1 LKSRIPFRIPH
12 FAFAITIET
21 MERRWILPVV
31 VDAAVA
37 RDLAREHG
45 LPRFVAD
52 ILLAGGLTEG
62 EAVERFLQPRLRAL
76 SDPNLLPAMPA
87 AVARLD
93 VALRRHERIVLYGDY
108 DVDGVA
114 SLALLHRVLT
124 AYGARVEFFL
134 PSRGGEGYGLS
145 AAGVERCCE
154 LHAPDLLVAVDCGTN
169 SNAEIAAL
177 RDRGIDVIVL
187 DHHEPDSDLPDCAA
201 LVNPKLGDGAFAYLC
216 SVGVVFKVAHA
227 LLKAAPLPGFDLR
240 EVLDLVALAT
250 ICDLV
255 PLVGENRILVRA
267 GLEQM
272 AGTRWPGLAALL
284 AVAGVTPPIRASDVG
299 FRLGPRINAAGRLGT
314 AQAALQLLL
323 TNDPVEAARLAADL
337 DLQNRERQTVERAV
351 VLEVEAWIEAHF
363 DAARH
368 ATIVAGARDWHQ
380 GVLGIVA
387 SRISRRHHRP
397 ALIVGFDE
405 TGQGKGSGRSIEGLS
420 LVEALRR
427 CEAHLGNFGGH
438 EMAAGL
444 NVHEDVFA
452 DFRAAFESAARA
464 LLTDEMLVP
473 SLRLDAEVPLENFGF
488 DLLEAQQMLEPFGN
502 GNRQPLL
509 FARAISPTAEPRV
522 LKEKHL
528 RLAFAG
534 ERRQP
539 VSAIFFNGAE
549 QPLPRPPWD
558 VAFHLERN
566 EYNGRVEAQMQVVA
580 IRSAA

>member
-1 LKSRIPFRIPH
+1 
-12 FAFAITIET
+12 
-21 MERRWILPVV
+21 MQCRWILPSRA
-31 VDAAVA
+31 DSALTRA
-37 RDLAREHG
+37 LEHG
-45 LPRFVAD
+45 LGVPEFVAELIASRGFTTAED
-52 ILLAGGLTEG
+52 GKA
-62 EAVERFLQPRLRAL
+62 FLQPRLRTL
-76 SDPNLLPAMPA
+76 SDPNLLPGMPA

-93 VALRRHERIVLYGDY
+93 EALRAKQRIVLYGDY

-114 SLALLHRVLT
+114 SLALLHRVLA
-124 AYGARVEFFL
+124 AYGGQVECFL
-134 PSRGGEGYGLS
+134 PMRAEEGYGLS
-145 AAGVERCCE
+145 NSGIERCVE
-154 LHAPDLLVAVDCGTN
+154 LHDPQLLVAVDCGTN
-169 SNAEIAAL
+169 STAEIAAL
-177 RDRGIDVIVL
+177 RARGIDVIVL
-187 DHHEPDSDLPDCAA
+187 DHHEPDADLPDCAA

-227 LLKAAPLPGFDLR
+227 LLKASPLPGFELR
-240 EVLDLVALAT
+240 GLLDLVALAT
-250 ICDLV
+250 VCDLV

-272 AGTRWPGLAALL
+272 ARTRWPGLAALL
-284 AVAGVTPPIRASDVG
+284 AVSGVTPPIRASDVG

-323 TNDPVEAARLAADL
+323 TNDPAEAARLAADL

-351 VLEVEAWIEAHF
+351 VLEVEAWVEAHF
-363 DAARH
+363 DATRH

-397 ALIVGFDE
+397 ALIIGFDE

-444 NVHEDVFA
+444 NVHEDAFA
-452 DFRAAFESAARA
+452 EFRAAFETAARA

-473 SLRLDAEVPLENFGF
+473 SLRLDAEVPLESFGF

-509 FARAISPTAEPRV
+509 FARAITPTAEPRV

-534 ERRQP
+534 GRRQP